1 MKHLVY
7 SFVALFPLIAAQ
19 PAHAASDYLLEIEG
33 VAGEAP
39 GTIEVNSWSWGASN
53 PTSVGSGGMS
63 AGRVVSPRDS
73 ASGQSSGRS
82 ARGDVRVT
90 ASQNTQSLRESPTRA
105 STGKIVGDL
114 DGDGRAELA
123 AMTSQAEL
131 QNFTLSFEQSNPTLS
146 RVCAGK
152 HIAKAN
158 LRGRGDEFVV
168 ENATITCTQNPPSG
182 SAARDSMPNR
192 ISMNVTTPKQTQ
204 GATFGE
210 RCGAGTCP
218 AASVTMTFT
227 GGQMRHTKTGHVTL
241 LK

>member
-1 MKHLVY
+1 MKRSTFGFL
-7 SFVALFPLIAAQ
+7 AMLPLIAAQ

-33 VAGEAP
+33 VAGEAA
-39 GTIEVNSWSWGASN
+39 GAIEVNSWSWGASN

-63 AGRVVSPRDS
+63 AGRVVSPRDA
-73 ASGQSSGRS
+73 ASGQSTGRS
-82 ARGDVRVT
+82 AQGDVRVT

-105 STGKIVGDL
+105 STGRVAGDL
-114 DGDGRAELA
+114 DGDGRADLA
-123 AMTSQAEL
+123 AISNQAEL
-131 QNFTLSFEQSNPTLS
+131 QSFTLTFDQSSPALA
-146 RVCAGK
+146 RVCSGK
-152 HIAKAN
+152 HLAKAS

-168 ENATITCTQNPPSG
+168 ENATVSCTQTSPSAA
-182 SAARDSMPNR
+182 AARDSMPNR

-210 RCGAGTCP
+210 RCAAGVCTAGA
-218 AASVTMTFT
+218 VTMTFT